1 MFDIGIGEILI
12 VAVIGLLVFGPER
25 LPRAAADAAKWLKQ
39 IRSMA
44 SGARKDLADS
54 AGIDLSETVD
64 TVKSLQEFHPRTAG
78 REPVEGRPRTTAS
91 PPPVTTRRAGSTGLR
106 PRRDLGVYASAR
118 RGRCPSDIPA
128 SPRGRRPRVSAIC
141 GSATEAGASGG

>member
-44 SGARKDLADS
+44 SGARQELADS
-54 AGIDLSETVD
+54 AGIDLEETVD
-64 TVKSLQEFHPRTAG
+64 TVKSLQEFHPRRLAANLLKDDPAPAKPTA
-78 REPVEGRPRTTAS
+78 
-91 PPPVTTRRAGSTGLR
+91 
-106 PRRDLGVYASAR
+106 
-118 RGRCPSDIPA
+118 
-128 SPRGRRPRVSAIC
+128 
-141 GSATEAGASGG
+141 AGAEPPRPAFDPDAT